1 SFGGESGLRKVGLSG
16 IHPLTQRY
24 VYHQES
30 KMYQEVALKIMP
42 GILVAVFS
50 SFLAAK
56 WAMKKFYTEKWWE
69 RKEKAYTEIINSLY
83 DMVQFYEVFKEDYGQ
98 ENFISEDRSRELH
111 QKHTKAYWT
120 VRRATDLASLY
131 VSDDAVKILKT
142 LRERE
147 VFDYETN
154 PLWDI
159 YDSEHKHH
167 SQALEKLITVAS
179 KDLKGK

>member
-1 SFGGESGLRKVGLSG
+1 MC
-16 IHPLTQRY
+16 
-24 VYHQES
+24 QEIL
-30 KMYQEVALKIMP
+30 LKILP
-42 GILVAVFS
+42 GIVVAVFS
-50 SFLAAK
+50 SFLAAQ

-69 RKEKAYTEIINSLY
+69 RKEKAYTEIINALY

-98 ENFISEDRSRELH
+98 DNFISELRSRELH
-111 QKHTKAYWT
+111 QRHTKAYWT

-131 VSDDAVKILKT
+131 VSDEAVKVLKN

-147 VFDYETN
+147 VFDYEAN

-159 YDSEHKHH
+159 YDLEHKQH
-167 SQALEKLITVAS
+167 SQSLEKLIQIAS

>member
-1 SFGGESGLRKVGLSG
+1 
-16 IHPLTQRY
+16 
-24 VYHQES
+24 
-30 KMYQEVALKIMP
+30 MYQEVALKMLP

-50 SFLAAK
+50 SFLAAR
-56 WAMKKFYTEKWWE
+56 WATKKFYTEKWWE

-98 ENFISEDRSRELH
+98 DNFISEARSHELH
-111 QKHTKAYWT
+111 QRHTKAYWT

-131 VSDDAVKILKT
+131 VSNEAIIVLKT

-167 SQALEKLITVAS
+167 SQALNKLILIAS